1 MKRSAIA
8 LITLVSLQTAVALAD
23 GMTNIKLPPVPTADK
38 RIKPVEAQPLPGL
51 GLMPGTKEELRT
63 NVVRVGSDRNE
74 IVYVSSVLPN
84 RISTPFAEPRSVD
97 QQPGD
102 ADISPVGQSLYVTMK
117 PTGKSVALYI
127 TGSNPNDPV
136 ISLTL
141 VPKEMP
147 PQTIVLQLDKNQVET
162 GGSTEATHAPDS
174 NVYTDNIR
182 YVLREAALGKTPEGF
197 SEGPLPTSA
206 ANIGNVVAYPKVR
219 YSGPTYDIFRY
230 TLVGTSPNDVD
241 LVEDTFYSDGVRAVS
256 FFPTATLS
264 KGKTTEVFIV
274 SDKSAT
280 GDF

>member
-102 ADISPVGQSLYVTMK
+102 VDISPVGQSLYVTMK

>member
-102 ADISPVGQSLYVTMK
+102 VDISPVGQSLYVTMK

-162 GGSTEATHAPDS
+162 GGSAEATHAPDS

-197 SEGPLPTSA
+197 SEGALPASA

>member
-102 ADISPVGQSLYVTMK
+102 VDISPVGQSLYVTMK

-162 GGSTEATHAPDS
+162 GGSAEATHAPDS

-197 SEGPLPTSA
+197 SEGPLPASA

>member
-102 ADISPVGQSLYVTMK
+102 VDISPVGQSLYVTMK

-162 GGSTEATHAPDS
+162 GGSAEATHAPDS

-197 SEGPLPTSA
+197 SEGPLPASA

-241 LVEDTFYSDGVRAVS
+241 LEEGTFYSDGVRAVS

-280 GDF
+280 GEF

>member
-8 LITLVSLQTAVALAD
+8 LIALVSLQATVAVAD
-23 GMTNIKLPPVPTADK
+23 GMSNLKLPPVPTAEK
-38 RIKPVEAQPLPGL
+38 RSKPVEAQPLPGL
-51 GLMPGTKEELRT
+51 GLMPGSKEELRT

-97 QQPGD
+97 QQKD
-102 ADISPVGQSLYVTMK
+102 DVDISPVGQSLYVTMK

-147 PQTIVLQLDKNQVET
+147 PQTIVLQLDKAQADT
-162 GGSTEATHAPDS
+162 GGKSEADHAPDS

-182 YVLREAALGKTPEGF
+182 YILREAALGKTPEGF
-197 SEGPLPTSA
+197 SEGLLPSAA
-206 ANIGNVVAYPKVR
+206 ANIGNVIAYPKVR
-219 YSGPTYDIFRY
+219 YSGPTYDIYRY
-230 TLVGTSPNDVD
+230 TILGTTPNDVD
-241 LVEDTFYSDGVRAVS
+241 LDEGTFYSEGVRAVS
-256 FFPTATLS
+256 FFPTATLRN
-264 KGKTTEVFIV
+264 GKTTEVFIV

-280 GDF
+280 GD